1 MQLSIE
7 IIIKT
12 LVESGLHM
20 RENSRRFILRG
31 RSSSKNK
38 QEWTQVTL
46 SLKPRDLIFH
56 LLAGCS
62 DNPKLSC
69 EHCTRY
75 SLRDVSSDS
84 LLYQYLSVSSFFQGE
99 GRCLNLGLMTTKLV
113 IWRLWRG
120 RSQC

>member
-38 QEWTQVTL
+38 QEVRECQ
-46 SLKPRDLIFH
+46 
-56 LLAGCS
+56 
-62 DNPKLSC
+62 
-69 EHCTRY
+69 
-75 SLRDVSSDS
+75 SSH
-84 LLYQYLSVSSFFQGE
+84 
-99 GRCLNLGLMTTKLV
+99 
-113 IWRLWRG
+113 
-120 RSQC
+120 